1 MPLPQTEVLPQ
12 AGRLLLTDLAYLPA
26 SFQPGPSCA
35 GTLGSQCKV
44 GKHTQLAATP
54 LSARKCSLVWNP
66 GPAGDSDKLYHLLL
80 HD

>member
-44 GKHTQLAATP
+44 GKHTQLVATP
-54 LSARKCSLVWNP
+54 LAVCEEAQSGLEPWP
-66 GPAGDSDKLYHLLL
+66 GWRF
-80 HD
+80 